1 MELKD
6 SQSIAREIEE
16 AILQA
21 LGKAIGEKVAEHA
34 LYPRN
39 AGLLEDP
46 DGEAT
51 LSGMC
56 EDTVRIQL
64 KLAQDRITEIAFM
77 TNGCAATIA
86 CSSMATELA
95 KGATLREALSIDGKK
110 VIQALGGLPIE
121 HTHCAD
127 LAANTLKAALRD
139 ALQSRNEGGRNSI
152 GRKEPEGGHKPDGY
166 SSGKRQRGHRENDG
180 GHKPGS
186 PSWGESSDHRL

>member
-1 MELKD
+1 MEHTPIEAGNMELKD
-6 SQSIAREIEE
+6 PESIAREIEE
-16 AILQA
+16 AILEG

-34 LYPRN
+34 LRPRN
-39 AGLLEDP
+39 AGVLEDP

-51 LSGMC
+51 LSGIC

-64 KLAQDRITEIAFM
+64 RVKDGRISDIAFM

-95 KGATLREALSIDGKK
+95 KGASLKEAMSIDGKK

-127 LAANTLKAALRD
+127 LAANALRAALQD
-139 ALQSRNEGGRNSI
+139 ALQARNEPWKRLYRP
-152 GRKEPEGGHKPDGY
+152 RKA
-166 SSGKRQRGHRENDG
+166 
-180 GHKPGS
+180 
-186 PSWGESSDHRL
+186 

>member
-6 SQSIAREIEE
+6 SESIAKQIEE
-16 AILQA
+16 AVLEG
-21 LGKAIGEKVAEHA
+21 LGRAIGEKVAEHA
-34 LYPRN
+34 LHPRN
-39 AGLLEDP
+39 AGSLENP

-51 LSGMC
+51 LSGIC
-56 EDTVRIQL
+56 EDTIRIQL
-64 KLAQDRITEIAFM
+64 KLAYDRIIDIAFM

-127 LAANTLKAALRD
+127 LAANTLKAALQD
-139 ALQSRNEGGRNSI
+139 ALQSRNEQW
-152 GRKEPEGGHKPDGY
+152 
-166 SSGKRQRGHRENDG
+166 KRMYRPRGA
-180 GHKPGS
+180 
-186 PSWGESSDHRL
+186 

>member
-6 SQSIAREIEE
+6 SETIAREIEE
-16 AILQA
+16 AILEG

-34 LYPRN
+34 LHPRN
-39 AGLLEDP
+39 AGFLEDP

-51 LSGMC
+51 LSGIC
-56 EDTVRIQL
+56 EDTIRMQL
-64 KLAQDRITEIAFM
+64 KLAKDRVTDIAFM

-95 KGATLREALSIDGKK
+95 KGATIKEALSIDGKK
-110 VIQALGGLPIE
+110 VIQALGGLPVE

-139 ALQSRNEGGRNSI
+139 ALQSRNEPWKKLYRSKGA
-152 GRKEPEGGHKPDGY
+152 
-166 SSGKRQRGHRENDG
+166 
-180 GHKPGS
+180 
-186 PSWGESSDHRL
+186 